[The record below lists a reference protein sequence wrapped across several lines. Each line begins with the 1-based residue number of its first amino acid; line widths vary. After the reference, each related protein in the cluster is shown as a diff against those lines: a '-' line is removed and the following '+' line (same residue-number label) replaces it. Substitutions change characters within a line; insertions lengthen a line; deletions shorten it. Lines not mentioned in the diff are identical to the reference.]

1 MEVHAAML
9 MRTSV
14 LVGYGLVSTAMFA
27 AVILK
32 AGLEQPDYLT
42 AAAWLITSNGCFLV
56 LCNFAVYLL
65 LLSGR
70 LTQLLLFG
78 SLRRSETE
86 RFSERL
92 WISMFNIFF
101 TVTSFPTNFDARYLL
116 LIAFVQFFQ
125 LFHTLCEVRIEQMGQ
140 VTDLPRI
147 FHLRMVALL
156 CWLGASD
163 FSLCALTLMLCSH
176 SFGPG
181 GFMVYISTF
190 QIVQLFE
197 WAKLLGKYIC
207 EFYELQQ
214 EEPWHAKSRYLR
226 VIEIVTKSLMFLT
239 YPICYGL
246 YYYNATTTFFVSF
259 SALRDFLTLGYA
271 LFNNLRTLIRSHAA
285 TRDMETRYP
294 SLSEAEVEALSDR
307 TCIICREELKST
319 SGSGVEND
327 TPKRL
332 VCGHVF
338 HFGCLHSWLER
349 QQSCPTCR
357 RSVLDTTPTTPSPP
371 PNPGREA
378 EARGPAN
385 VANPPQRPNITL
397 QSLLARFNNTAPV
410 QSTSTSQSTSAAA
423 SMSPSDAARHLFN
436 DPRLDPRPYK
446 DLSTTRSPELSTNEY
461 PESAFGLAQMPES
474 DPDLSQNKHQQS
486 TDVSDRGV
494 REAVRKAALARF
506 ASYNP
511 GSLQSSSSAPY
522 PGQSEC
528 LPSISLPSESSEN
541 KMASVNTAETFSAT
555 LNDPRAMQNTPQ
567 LDQEDPL
574 TYDTQLR
581 EQLRLLEETQIV
593 LQQTIVR
600 LREALRVS
608 DRKGKLPST
617 SIPT

>member
-1 MEVHAAML
+1 
-9 MRTSV
+9 
-14 LVGYGLVSTAMFA
+14 MFA

-42 AAAWLITSNGCFLV
+42 AASWLITSNGCFLV

-92 WISMFNIFF
+92 WMSMFNIFF

-125 LFHTLCEVRIEQMGQ
+125 LFHALCEVRIEQMGQ

-181 GFMVYISTF
+181 GFMVYMSTF

-197 WAKLLGKYIC
+197 WAKLLGNYIC
-207 EFYELQQ
+207 EYYELQQ
-214 EEPWHAKSRYLR
+214 EEPWPAKSRYLR
-226 VIEIVTKSLMFLT
+226 VIEIVTKSFMFLT

-259 SALRDFLTLGYA
+259 SALRDFLALGYA

-319 SGSGVEND
+319 SGSRVEND
-327 TPKRL
+327 TPKRIA
-332 VCGHVF
+332 CGHVF

-357 RSVLDTTPTTPSPP
+357 RSVLDTAPLASSPP
-371 PNPGREA
+371 PNPEREA
-378 EARGPAN
+378 EARDPAN
-385 VANPPQRPNITL
+385 VANLPQRPNITL

-410 QSTSTSQSTSAAA
+410 QSASTSQPTSAAA
-423 SMSPSDAARHLFN
+423 SMSPSDAARHFFN
-436 DPRLDPRPYK
+436 NPRLDPRRLK
-446 DLSTTRSPELSTNEY
+446 DLTNARSPELSTNE
-461 PESAFGLAQMPES
+461 PSETAFAPVRMPES
-474 DPDLSQNKHQQS
+474 GLDLSPNSHQQS

-506 ASYNP
+506 ASYES
-511 GSLQSSSSAPY
+511 GSLRSSSTTPY
-522 PGQSEC
+522 SGQSESP
-528 LPSISLPSESSEN
+528 PSNSSPSAPSEDN
-541 KMASVNTAETFSAT
+541 MASVNTAETSSGTF
-555 LNDPRAMQNTPQ
+555 NDQGAMRTASQ
-567 LDQEDPL
+567 LDREEPL
-574 TYDTQLR
+574 TYDTQLH
-581 EQLRLLEETQIV
+581 EQLRLLEETQTV
-593 LQQTIVR
+593 LQETIAR
-600 LREALRVS
+600 LRAALRVS